1 MNPDKVKT
9 KLDGPY
15 NTLIMTNGKGVTKA
29 FTGST
34 RPKAVYALRSSKEH
48 DDAGVWVKV
57 FMLYSANT
65 VMIVVSSKYTD
76 SPSNIFTE
84 NNLRII
90 SELTEQSWQLPYSTR
105 VDSLTNYTHTWAD
118 KDELVD
124 RLIKRGEESGR
135 SDDTPDVIRNRQKIY
150 WEQTAPLLDFYHDKG
165 ILKEVD
171 GLGEIS
177 EITKRILDDLK

>member
-65 VMIVVSSKYTD
+65 VMIVE
-76 SPSNIFTE
+76 FE
-84 NNLRII
+84 NGII
-90 SELTEQSWQLPYSTR
+90 DHYH
-105 VDSLTNYTHTWAD
+105 THTYESARTVW
-118 KDELVD
+118 KHHIDEIGMH
-124 RLIKRGEESGR
+124 R
-135 SDDTPDVIRNRQKIY
+135 DDSCIEGLPLGDVK
-150 WEQTAPLLDFYHDKG
+150 L
-165 ILKEVD
+165 
-171 GLGEIS
+171 
-177 EITKRILDDLK
+177 